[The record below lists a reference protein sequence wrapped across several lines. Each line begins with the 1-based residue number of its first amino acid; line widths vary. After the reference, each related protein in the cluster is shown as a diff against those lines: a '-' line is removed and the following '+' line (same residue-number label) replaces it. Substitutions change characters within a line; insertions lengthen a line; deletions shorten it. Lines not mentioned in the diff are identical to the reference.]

1 MRIEG
6 QKNIKRIAKI
16 AGDGKFSMSTEQDS
30 IIYKTDNKIAT
41 ITIDRPT
48 KMNAFRLEEFERII
62 NCISMAQYDVDIQ
75 VIKIRSTGDRAFT
88 GGLDLSMVAE
98 LATNQDKIKDLL
110 ETGERAFKT
119 IIQCPKPIVIEVQGP
134 AVGWG
139 TILCLLADFVLA
151 GDNPKTFFA
160 LNEIDVGIF
169 PGTGALSVALYKTG
183 LKEAK
188 RMLLIPEKLFL
199 EEAVKNNI
207 VTKRV
212 PLENLAEETELFCQ
226 NLASKPSNILFPIK
240 MILNNLHLHNVDK
253 SFDMER
259 KGFEMFMK
267 NDIEFMLKT
276 NEKLWKSID

>member
-1 MRIEG
+1 
-6 QKNIKRIAKI
+6 
-16 AGDGKFSMSTEQDS
+16 MSTEQDS
-30 IIYKTDNKIAT
+30 IIYTTKDKIAT
-41 ITIDRPT
+41 VTINRPT
-48 KMNAFRLEEFERII
+48 KMNAFRIEEFEKIM
-62 NCISMAQYDVDIQ
+62 NCISMAQYDSEVQ
-75 VIKIRSTGDRAFT
+75 VIKIRSSGERAFT
-88 GGLDLSMVAE
+88 GGLDLGMVAE

-110 ETGERAFKT
+110 VTGEKTFKA

-139 TILCLLADFVLA
+139 TILCLLADFVVA
-151 GDNPKTFFA
+151 GENPKTFFA

-188 RMLLIPEKLFL
+188 RMLMIPEKLFL
-199 EEAVKNNI
+199 DEAIKNNI

-212 PLENLAEETELFCQ
+212 PLDKLAEETDLFCQ
-226 NLASKPSNILFPIK
+226 NLASKPSNILYPIK
-240 MILNNLHLHNVDK
+240 MILNNIHLQNVDK

-267 NDIEFMLKT
+267 NDIESLLET
-276 NEKLWKSID
+276 NEKLWKNSD